1 MAEEIEGET
10 VPRAGSSLDDAAQV
24 WGKELALESGE
35 EPENEDNQ
43 LDPKVLEEE
52 EEPNEDEQ
60 EDELEEEEEG
70 EEAESND
77 QKFTV
82 RSDGI
87 DEQVGLDELI
97 SGYSR
102 QSSFTKKSQAL
113 AEQKKVFEQE
123 SADSREI
130 RAQALQI
137 LENAKSAQTQ
147 APQKDAQYWQDLKTM
162 DPMQYLVER
171 DEVREQQ
178 FQSQF
183 QDQQIEMLKAQ
194 EDAEQRA
201 NLENYVGQ
209 QKGVLKELIPEWADQ
224 KVADA
229 EKKII
234 LAYGLKTGFSQAEL
248 DQTFDARAAS
258 TMRKAALYDQLTA
271 KRKGLKP
278 SVKTSMKGGGSS
290 TDPRTVKSGKASAK
304 LKKSGS
310 VDDAASVFYN
320 MIRSK

>member
-1 MAEEIEGET
+1 MAEEIEGEQI
-10 VPRAGSSLDDAAQV
+10 PRAGTSLDDAAQV

-35 EPENEDNQ
+35 EPESEDNQ
-43 LDPKVLEEE
+43 PDPEVPEV
-52 EEPNEDEQ
+52 EEPEDEQ
-60 EDELEEEEEG
+60 DDELEEEEED
-70 EEAESND
+70 EKAEPE
-77 QKFTV
+77 QQLYKV
-82 RSDGI
+82 RSDGE
-87 DEQVGLDELI
+87 DLDVPLDELL
-97 SGYSR
+97 SSYSR
-102 QSSFTKKSQAL
+102 QSSYTKKSQSL
-113 AEQKKVFEQE
+113 AEAKKAFEQE

-137 LENAKSAQTQ
+137 LENAKAAQTQ

-178 FQSQF
+178 FQSQY
-183 QDQQIEMLKAQ
+183 QDQQIETLKAQ
-194 EDAEQRA
+194 EAAEQRA
-201 NLENYVGQ
+201 NLESYVDS
-209 QKGVLKELIPEWADQ
+209 QKGVLAELIPEWADQ

-229 EKKII
+229 EKKLI
-234 LAYGLKTGFSQAEL
+234 LAYGLKTGFSQEEL
-248 DQTFDARAAS
+248 DNTFDARAAS

-278 SVKTSMKGGGSS
+278 SVKTSMKGGSQS
-290 TDPRTVKSGKASAK
+290 DPRTVKSGKASAR

>member
-1 MAEEIEGET
+1 MAEEIEGEQI
-10 VPRAGSSLDDAAQV
+10 PRAGTSLDDAAQV

-35 EPENEDNQ
+35 EPESEDNQ
-43 LDPKVLEEE
+43 PDPEVPEV
-52 EEPNEDEQ
+52 EEPEDEQ
-60 EDELEEEEEG
+60 DDELEEEEED
-70 EEAESND
+70 EKAEPE
-77 QKFTV
+77 QQLYKV
-82 RSDGI
+82 RSDGE
-87 DEQVGLDELI
+87 DLDVSLDELL
-97 SGYSR
+97 SSYSR
-102 QSSFTKKSQAL
+102 QSSYTKKSQSL
-113 AEQKKVFEQE
+113 AEAKKAFEQE

-137 LENAKSAQTQ
+137 LENAKAAQTQ

-178 FQSQF
+178 FQSQY
-183 QDQQIEMLKAQ
+183 QDQQIETLKAQ
-194 EDAEQRA
+194 EAAEQRA
-201 NLENYVGQ
+201 NLESYVDS
-209 QKGVLKELIPEWADQ
+209 QKGVLAELIPEWADQ

-229 EKKII
+229 EKKLI
-234 LAYGLKTGFSQAEL
+234 LAYGLKTGFSQEEL
-248 DQTFDARAAS
+248 DNTFDARAAS
-258 TMRKAALYDQLTA
+258 TMRKAALYDQLTT

-278 SVKTSMKGGGSS
+278 SVKTSMKGGSQS
-290 TDPRTVKSGKASAK
+290 DPRTVKSGKASAR

>member
-1 MAEEIEGET
+1 MAEEIEGEQI
-10 VPRAGSSLDDAAQV
+10 PRAGSSLDDAAQV

-43 LDPKVLEEE
+43 PDPEVPEV
-52 EEPNEDEQ
+52 EEPEDEQ
-60 EDELEEEEEG
+60 DDELEEEEED
-70 EEAESND
+70 EKAEPE
-77 QKFTV
+77 QQLYKV
-82 RSDGI
+82 RSDGE
-87 DEQVGLDELI
+87 DLNVGLDELL
-97 SGYSR
+97 SSYSR
-102 QSSFTKKSQAL
+102 QSSYTKKSQSL
-113 AEQKKVFEQE
+113 AEAKKAFEQE

-137 LENAKSAQTQ
+137 LENAKAAQTQ

-178 FQSQF
+178 FQSQY
-183 QDQQIEMLKAQ
+183 QDQQIETLKAQ
-194 EDAEQRA
+194 EAAEQRA
-201 NLENYVGQ
+201 NLESYVDS
-209 QKGVLKELIPEWADQ
+209 QKGVLAELIPEWADQ

-229 EKKII
+229 EKKLI
-234 LAYGLKTGFSQAEL
+234 LAYGLKTGFSQEEL
-248 DQTFDARAAS
+248 DNTFDARAAS
-258 TMRKAALYDQLTA
+258 TMRKAALYDQLTT

-278 SVKTSMKGGGSS
+278 SVKTSMKGGSQS
-290 TDPRTVKSGKASAK
+290 DPRTVKSGKASAR

>member
-1 MAEEIEGET
+1 MAEEIEGEQI
-10 VPRAGSSLDDAAQV
+10 PRAGSSLDDAAQV

-43 LDPKVLEEE
+43 PDPEVPEV
-52 EEPNEDEQ
+52 EEPEDEQ
-60 EDELEEEEEG
+60 DDELEEEEED
-70 EEAESND
+70 EKAEPE
-77 QKFTV
+77 QQLYKV
-82 RSDGI
+82 RSDGE
-87 DEQVGLDELI
+87 DLDVPLDELL
-97 SGYSR
+97 SSYSR
-102 QSSFTKKSQAL
+102 QSSYTKKSQSL
-113 AEQKKVFEQE
+113 AEAKKAFEQE

-137 LENAKSAQTQ
+137 LENAKAAQTQ

-178 FQSQF
+178 FQSQY
-183 QDQQIEMLKAQ
+183 QDQQIETLKAQ
-194 EDAEQRA
+194 EAAEQRA
-201 NLENYVGQ
+201 NLESYVDS
-209 QKGVLKELIPEWADQ
+209 QKGVLAELIPEWADQ

-229 EKKII
+229 EKKLI
-234 LAYGLKTGFSQAEL
+234 LAYGLKTGFSQEEL
-248 DQTFDARAAS
+248 DNTFDARAAS
-258 TMRKAALYDQLTA
+258 TMRKAALYDQLTT

-278 SVKTSMKGGGSS
+278 SVKTSMKGGSQS
-290 TDPRTVKSGKASAK
+290 DPRTVKSGKASAR

>member
-1 MAEEIEGET
+1 MAEEIEGEQI
-10 VPRAGSSLDDAAQV
+10 PRAGTSLDDAAQV

-35 EPENEDNQ
+35 EPESEDNQ
-43 LDPKVLEEE
+43 PDPEVPEV
-52 EEPNEDEQ
+52 EEPEDEQ
-60 EDELEEEEEG
+60 DDELEEEEED
-70 EEAESND
+70 EKAEPE
-77 QKFTV
+77 QQLYKV
-82 RSDGI
+82 RSDGE
-87 DEQVGLDELI
+87 DLNVGLDELL
-97 SGYSR
+97 SSYSR
-102 QSSFTKKSQAL
+102 QSSYTKKSQSL
-113 AEQKKVFEQE
+113 AEAKKAFEQE

-137 LENAKSAQTQ
+137 LENAKAAQTQ

-178 FQSQF
+178 FQSQY

-194 EDAEQRA
+194 EAAEQRA
-201 NLENYVGQ
+201 NLESYVDS
-209 QKGVLKELIPEWADQ
+209 QKGVLAELIPEWADQ

-229 EKKII
+229 EKKLI
-234 LAYGLKTGFSQAEL
+234 LAYGLKTGFSQEEL
-248 DQTFDARAAS
+248 DNTFDARAAS
-258 TMRKAALYDQLTA
+258 TMRKAALYDQLTT

-278 SVKTSMKGGGSS
+278 SVKTSMKGGSQS
-290 TDPRTVKSGKASAK
+290 QDPRTVKSGKASAR

-310 VDDAASVFYN
+310 IDDAASVFFN

>member
-1 MAEEIEGET
+1 MAEEIEGEQI
-10 VPRAGSSLDDAAQV
+10 PRAGSSLDDAAQV

-35 EPENEDNQ
+35 EPESEDNQ
-43 LDPKVLEEE
+43 PDPEVPEV
-52 EEPNEDEQ
+52 EEPEDEQ
-60 EDELEEEEEG
+60 DDELEEEEED
-70 EEAESND
+70 EKAEPE
-77 QKFTV
+77 QQLYKV
-82 RSDGI
+82 RSDGE
-87 DEQVGLDELI
+87 DLDVPLDELL
-97 SGYSR
+97 SSYSR
-102 QSSFTKKSQAL
+102 QSSYTKKSQSL
-113 AEQKKVFEQE
+113 AEAKKVFEQE

-137 LENAKSAQTQ
+137 LENAKAAQTQ

-171 DEVREQQ
+171 DEVREKQ
-178 FQSQF
+178 FQSQY
-183 QDQQIEMLKAQ
+183 QDQQIETLKAQ
-194 EDAEQRA
+194 EAAEQRA
-201 NLENYVGQ
+201 NLESYVDS
-209 QKGVLKELIPEWADQ
+209 QKGVLAELIPEWADQ

-234 LAYGLKTGFSQAEL
+234 LAYGLKTGFTQEEL
-248 DQTFDARAAS
+248 DSTFDARAAS

-278 SVKTSMKGGGSS
+278 SVKTSMKGGSQS
-290 TDPRTVKSGKASAK
+290 DPRTVKSGKASAR

>member
-1 MAEEIEGET
+1 MAEEIEGEQI
-10 VPRAGSSLDDAAQV
+10 PRAGSSLDDAAQV

-43 LDPKVLEEE
+43 PDPEVPEV
-52 EEPNEDEQ
+52 EEPEDEQ
-60 EDELEEEEEG
+60 DDELEEEEED
-70 EEAESND
+70 EKAEPE
-77 QKFTV
+77 QQLYKV
-82 RSDGI
+82 RSDGE
-87 DEQVGLDELI
+87 DLDVPLDELL
-97 SGYSR
+97 SSYSR
-102 QSSFTKKSQAL
+102 QSSYTKKSQSL
-113 AEQKKVFEQE
+113 AEAKKAFEQE

-137 LENAKSAQTQ
+137 LENAKAAQTQ

-178 FQSQF
+178 FQSQY
-183 QDQQIEMLKAQ
+183 QDQQIETLKAQ
-194 EDAEQRA
+194 EAAEQRA
-201 NLENYVGQ
+201 NLESYVDS
-209 QKGVLKELIPEWADQ
+209 QKGVLAELIPEWADQ

-229 EKKII
+229 EKKLI
-234 LAYGLKTGFSQAEL
+234 LAYGLKTGFSQEEL
-248 DQTFDARAAS
+248 DNTFDARAAS

-278 SVKTSMKGGGSS
+278 SVKTSMKGGSQS
-290 TDPRTVKSGKASAK
+290 DPRTVKSGKASAR

>member
-1 MAEEIEGET
+1 MAEEIEGEQI
-10 VPRAGSSLDDAAQV
+10 PRAGTSLDDAAQV

-35 EPENEDNQ
+35 EPESEDNQ
-43 LDPKVLEEE
+43 PDPEVPEV
-52 EEPNEDEQ
+52 EEPEDEQ
-60 EDELEEEEEG
+60 DDELEEEEED
-70 EEAESND
+70 EKAEPE
-77 QKFTV
+77 QQLYKV
-82 RSDGI
+82 RSDGE
-87 DEQVGLDELI
+87 DLNVGLDELL
-97 SGYSR
+97 SSYSR
-102 QSSFTKKSQAL
+102 QSSYTKKSQSL
-113 AEQKKVFEQE
+113 AEAKKAFEQE

-137 LENAKSAQTQ
+137 LENAKAAQTQ

-178 FQSQF
+178 FQSQY
-183 QDQQIEMLKAQ
+183 QDQQIETLKAQ
-194 EDAEQRA
+194 EAAEQRA
-201 NLENYVGQ
+201 NLESYVDS
-209 QKGVLKELIPEWADQ
+209 QKGVLAELIPEWADQ

-229 EKKII
+229 EKKLI
-234 LAYGLKTGFSQAEL
+234 LAYGLKTGFSQEEL
-248 DQTFDARAAS
+248 DNTFDARAAS
-258 TMRKAALYDQLTA
+258 TMRKAALYDQLTT

-278 SVKTSMKGGGSS
+278 SVKTSMKGGSQS
-290 TDPRTVKSGKASAK
+290 DPRTVKSGKASAR

>member
-1 MAEEIEGET
+1 MAEEIEGEQI
-10 VPRAGSSLDDAAQV
+10 PRAGTSLDDAAQV
-24 WGKELALESGE
+24 WGKELALQSGV

-43 LDPKVLEEE
+43 PDPEVPEEV
-52 EEPNEDEQ
+52 EEPEDEQ
-60 EDELEEEEEG
+60 DDELEEEEED
-70 EEAESND
+70 EKAEPE
-77 QKFTV
+77 QQLYKV
-82 RSDGI
+82 RSDGE
-87 DEQVGLDELI
+87 DLNVGLDELL
-97 SGYSR
+97 SSYSR
-102 QSSFTKKSQAL
+102 QSSYTKKSQSL
-113 AEQKKVFEQE
+113 AEAKKAFEQE

-137 LENAKSAQTQ
+137 LENAKAAQTQ

-178 FQSQF
+178 FQSQY
-183 QDQQIEMLKAQ
+183 QDQQIETLKAQ
-194 EDAEQRA
+194 EAAEQRA
-201 NLENYVGQ
+201 NLESYVDS
-209 QKGVLKELIPEWADQ
+209 QKGVLAELIPEWADQ

-229 EKKII
+229 EKKLI
-234 LAYGLKTGFSQAEL
+234 LAYGLKTGFSQEEL
-248 DQTFDARAAS
+248 DNTFDARAAS
-258 TMRKAALYDQLTA
+258 TMRKAALYDQLTT

-278 SVKTSMKGGGSS
+278 SVKTSMKGGSQS
-290 TDPRTVKSGKASAK
+290 DPRTVKSGKASAR

>member
-1 MAEEIEGET
+1 MAEEIEGEQI
-10 VPRAGSSLDDAAQV
+10 PRAGSSLDDAAQV

-43 LDPKVLEEE
+43 PDPEVPEV
-52 EEPNEDEQ
+52 EEPEDEQ
-60 EDELEEEEEG
+60 DDELEEEEED
-70 EEAESND
+70 EKAEPE
-77 QKFTV
+77 QQLYKV
-82 RSDGI
+82 RSDGE
-87 DEQVGLDELI
+87 DLNVGLDELL
-97 SGYSR
+97 SSYSR
-102 QSSFTKKSQAL
+102 QSSYTKKSQSL
-113 AEQKKVFEQE
+113 AEAKKAFEQE

-137 LENAKSAQTQ
+137 LENAKAAQTQ

-178 FQSQF
+178 FQSQY

-194 EDAEQRA
+194 EAAEQRA
-201 NLENYVGQ
+201 NLESYVDS
-209 QKGVLKELIPEWADQ
+209 QKGVLAELIPEWADQ

-229 EKKII
+229 EKKLI
-234 LAYGLKTGFSQAEL
+234 LAYGLKTGFSQEEL
-248 DQTFDARAAS
+248 DNTFDARAAS

-278 SVKTSMKGGGSS
+278 SVKTSMKGGSQS
-290 TDPRTVKSGKASAK
+290 DPRTVKSGKASAR

>member
-1 MAEEIEGET
+1 MAEEIEGEQI
-10 VPRAGSSLDDAAQV
+10 PRAGSALDEAAAV
-24 WGKELALESGE
+24 WGKALALESGE
-35 EPENEDNQ
+35 EPESEDNQ
-43 LDPKVLEEE
+43 PDPEVPEV
-52 EEPNEDEQ
+52 EEPEDEQ
-60 EDELEEEEEG
+60 DDELEEEEED
-70 EEAESND
+70 EKAEPE
-77 QKFTV
+77 QQLYKV
-82 RSDGI
+82 RSDGE
-87 DEQVGLDELI
+87 DLNVGLDELL
-97 SGYSR
+97 SSYSR
-102 QSSFTKKSQAL
+102 QSSYTKKSQSL
-113 AEQKKVFEQE
+113 AEAKKAFEQE

-137 LENAKSAQTQ
+137 LENAKAAQTQ

-178 FQSQF
+178 FQSQY

-194 EDAEQRA
+194 EAAEQRA
-201 NLENYVGQ
+201 NLESYVDS
-209 QKGVLKELIPEWADQ
+209 QKGVLAELIPEWADQ

-229 EKKII
+229 EKKLI
-234 LAYGLKTGFSQAEL
+234 LAYGLKTGFSQEEL
-248 DQTFDARAAS
+248 DNTFDARAAS
-258 TMRKAALYDQLTA
+258 TMRKAALYDQLTT

-278 SVKTSMKGGGSS
+278 SVKTSMKGGSQS
-290 TDPRTVKSGKASAK
+290 DPRTVKSGKASAR

>member
-1 MAEEIEGET
+1 MAEEIEGEQI
-10 VPRAGSSLDDAAQV
+10 PRAGTSLDDAAQV

-43 LDPKVLEEE
+43 PDPEVPEV
-52 EEPNEDEQ
+52 EEPEDEQ
-60 EDELEEEEEG
+60 DDELEEEEED
-70 EEAESND
+70 EKAEPE
-77 QKFTV
+77 QQLYKV
-82 RSDGI
+82 RSDGE
-87 DEQVGLDELI
+87 DLDVSLDELL
-97 SGYSR
+97 SSYSR
-102 QSSFTKKSQAL
+102 QSSYTKKSQSL
-113 AEQKKVFEQE
+113 AEAKKAFEQE

-137 LENAKSAQTQ
+137 LENAKAAQTQ

-178 FQSQF
+178 FQSQY
-183 QDQQIEMLKAQ
+183 QDQQIETLKAQ
-194 EDAEQRA
+194 EAAEQRA
-201 NLENYVGQ
+201 NLESYVDS
-209 QKGVLKELIPEWADQ
+209 QKGVLAELIPEWADQ

-229 EKKII
+229 EKKLI
-234 LAYGLKTGFSQAEL
+234 LAYGLKTGFSQEEL
-248 DQTFDARAAS
+248 DNTFDARAAS
-258 TMRKAALYDQLTA
+258 TMRKAALYDQLTT

-278 SVKTSMKGGGSS
+278 SVKTSMKGGSQS
-290 TDPRTVKSGKASAK
+290 DPRTVKSGKASAR

>member
-1 MAEEIEGET
+1 MAEEIEGEQI
-10 VPRAGSSLDDAAQV
+10 PRAGTSLDDAAQV

-43 LDPKVLEEE
+43 PDPEVPEV
-52 EEPNEDEQ
+52 EEPEDEQ
-60 EDELEEEEEG
+60 DDELEEEEED
-70 EEAESND
+70 EKAEPE
-77 QKFTV
+77 QQLYKV
-82 RSDGI
+82 RSDGE
-87 DEQVGLDELI
+87 DLDVPLDELL
-97 SGYSR
+97 SSYSR
-102 QSSFTKKSQAL
+102 QSSYTKKSQSL
-113 AEQKKVFEQE
+113 AEAKKAFEQE

-137 LENAKSAQTQ
+137 LENAKAAQTQ

-178 FQSQF
+178 FQSQY
-183 QDQQIEMLKAQ
+183 QDQQIETLKAQ
-194 EDAEQRA
+194 EAAEQRA
-201 NLENYVGQ
+201 NLESYVDS
-209 QKGVLKELIPEWADQ
+209 QKGVLAELIPEWADQ

-229 EKKII
+229 EKKLI
-234 LAYGLKTGFSQAEL
+234 LAYGLKTGFSQEEL
-248 DQTFDARAAS
+248 DNTFDARAAS

-278 SVKTSMKGGGSS
+278 SVKTSMKGGSQS
-290 TDPRTVKSGKASAK
+290 DPRTVKSGKASAR